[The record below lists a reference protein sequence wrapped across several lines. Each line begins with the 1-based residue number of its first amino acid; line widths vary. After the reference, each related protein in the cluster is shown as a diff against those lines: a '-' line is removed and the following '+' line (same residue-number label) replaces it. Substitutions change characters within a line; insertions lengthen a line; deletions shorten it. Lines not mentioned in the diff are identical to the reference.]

1 MKRLFSP
8 HIQSIQPNPAKELR
22 RAKATRRETR
32 GPIEGRTNV
41 HTNVLQLSRQVKL
54 QIYECQKGSLPRCP
68 PPSHSLLAI
77 RLPRSPIVLVLARG
91 DGNIKTHKYVKSQTR
106 SQSQK
111 CCDSAWHQLTHT
123 HTGNFLIKKQSST
136 RRQEGQSCCKTSVFL
151 PTEARAKP
159 SGQDAN

>member
-1 MKRLFSP
+1 M
-8 HIQSIQPNPAKELR
+8 R
-22 RAKATRRETR
+22 RDETR

-54 QIYECQKGSLPRCP
+54 QIYECQKGSLLRCP
-68 PPSHSLLAI
+68 SPLPHSLLAI

-91 DGNIKTHKYVKSQTR
+91 DGNIKTHKYVKSQTQ

-123 HTGNFLIKKQSST
+123 YAHTDNFLIKKQSST
-136 RRQEGQSCCKTSVFL
+136 RRQEGQSCCKTSVFF
-151 PTEARAKP
+151 PDRSESEAEWAGRKLNCIVP
-159 SGQDAN
+159 